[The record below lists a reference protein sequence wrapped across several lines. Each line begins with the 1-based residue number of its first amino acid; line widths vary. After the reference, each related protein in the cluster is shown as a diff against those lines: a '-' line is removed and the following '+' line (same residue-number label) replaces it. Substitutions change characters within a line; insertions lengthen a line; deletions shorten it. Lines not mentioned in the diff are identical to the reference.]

1 MSTYNSRELRAFHR
15 KRINW
20 ANVALGVAIPL
31 SIAIVTGA
39 WTVARTAWNDKATV
53 AAVNAKA
60 DTLSVN
66 AIKAQLTRIETKT
79 DDAVLRLRQMK
90 CGKAIDT
97 GCR

>member
-1 MSTYNSRELRAFHR
+1 MPIYSSRETRAFHR

-20 ANVALGVAIPL
+20 ANVALGVAIPVA
-31 SIAIVTGA
+31 IALVTGA
-39 WTVARTAWNDKATV
+39 WTAAHTAWNDKATV

-66 AIKAQLTRIETKT
+66 AIKAQLTRIEAKT

-90 CGKAIDT
+90 CGRAIDT